1 MKLEVETASSA
12 VLHCNTTPSLE
23 LLNMPIPMPHAS
35 FTITQLNYL
44 LIIFWVS
51 MDIEPDF
58 PPEIEA
64 TQQVTKCPLCN
75 KNMS

>member
-1 MKLEVETASSA
+1 
-12 VLHCNTTPSLE
+12 
-23 LLNMPIPMPHAS
+23 MPHALGVVPKFETVWAQNGAS
-35 FTITQLNYL
+35 FTLTQLNYL

-64 TQQVTKCPLCN
+64 THYHRYILTESSTVWK
-75 KNMS
+75 